1 MTFHPT
7 QNPVFWKETADACFA
22 GERYEKAAEAYLRLA
37 ELSPNDVEAWKGR
50 GTSLLKLERYA
61 EAADCLER
69 ALLLLPDDESL
80 LSLLSTAL
88 DGLGDAERK
97 TACYVRLG
105 ELSVEKKE

>member
-37 ELSPNDVEAWKGR
+37 ELTPNDADAWKGR
-50 GTSLLKLERYA
+50 GSALLKLERYA

-69 ALLLLPDDESL
+69 ALLLLPDDENLLIL
-80 LSLLSTAL
+80 LSEAL
-88 DGLGDAERK
+88 GGLGDAEKK
-97 TACYVRLG
+97 TACLIRLG
-105 ELSVEKKE
+105 ELSAEKKE